1 MRKNGGK
8 AWDTLLRAAVQD
20 RSRPAPRAPDRVVAI
35 DALTPETE
43 GSYDPEVLAKMV
55 EATLAL
61 LPADGFGRQSAD
73 DWATYATWMHD
84 NGLLESEV
92 DGAQATTN
100 DYLP

>member
-1 MRKNGGK
+1 
-8 AWDTLLRAAVQD
+8 
-20 RSRPAPRAPDRVVAI
+20 
-35 DALTPETE
+35 
-43 GSYDPEVLAKMV
+43 MV